1 MLNYWQ
7 IEEANPPVIVHVF
20 EIDIDVHVDDSAVVN
35 FLQLF
40 AGQVEGASSI
50 GLVDINIVVDLDF
63 DLNVDVSVFVDI
75 D

>member
-1 MLNYWQ
+1 MSWPVNHHKFLFLSVSSCEIILLNYWQ

-40 AGQVEGASSI
+40 AG
-50 GLVDINIVVDLDF
+50 
-63 DLNVDVSVFVDI
+63 
-75 D
+75 